1 MSLEGLLIVREYVVF
16 GLATVLSGESVTFLS
31 AIIMVR
37 AVLPDFNLECYA
49 FSFIINRLSVCVN
62 FKS

>member
-49 FSFIINRLSVCVN
+49 FSIIMTRLSVCVN